1 MRGVLNYVPGNT
13 LLHRLDPRTKLILSL
28 MICVASFLSNQVVFL
43 LCLLALNLCLGAL
56 GHVFP
61 QMLRILK
68 GLMKACA
75 FMFILQVL
83 FIQQGEAYV
92 DLIGIRITDFGV
104 RTAYMVILR
113 LLNATLP
120 LSLMLTVTRLTDLS
134 NALVVHWHLP
144 YQYAFTIT
152 TALHFIPVFFNDM
165 QVISEAQLARGVSFD
180 TRNPFRRFALM
191 APLSVPLLVSSVKK
205 TEQAAIAVEL
215 RGFNLRTRTSAYKVT
230 HMTALDGAALAIG
243 AALIALSVIMN
254 SL

>member
-1 MRGVLNYVPGNT
+1 MKGVLNYIPGKT
-13 LLHRLDPRTKLILSL
+13 LLHRLDPRTKLLISL
-28 MICVASFLSNQVVFL
+28 MICVAAFLSGRASFLIG
-43 LCLLALNLCLGAL
+43 LLALNLGLAVLGRVL
-56 GHVFP
+56 P
-61 QMLRILK
+61 QTLRILK
-68 GLMKACA
+68 GLGKACV

-83 FIQQGEAYV
+83 FIQEGNPYFEALGV
-92 DLIGIRITDFGV
+92 KITDYGV

-113 LLNATLP
+113 LLDATIP
-120 LSLMLTVTRLTDLS
+120 LSLMLMVTRLTDLS

-165 QVISEAQLARGVSFD
+165 QVISEAQLARGVDFD

-191 APLSVPLLVSSVKK
+191 APMSVPLLVSSVKK

-230 HMTALDGAALAIG
+230 RMTGTDWAALALG
-243 AALIALSVIMN
+243 AALIALSVLMN
-254 SL
+254 TL

>member
-1 MRGVLNYVPGNT
+1 MRGVLNYIPGDT
-13 LLHRLDPRTKLILSL
+13 FLHRLDPRTKLILSL
-28 MICVASFLSNQVVFL
+28 MICVASFLSNQVIYL
-43 LCLLALNLCLGAL
+43 LLLLALNLLLGAL

-61 QMLRILK
+61 QTVRILK
-68 GLMKACA
+68 GMMKACV

-83 FIQQGEAYV
+83 FIQQGNPYFEV
-92 DLIGIRITDFGV
+92 IGIRITDFGV

-120 LSLMLTVTRLTDLS
+120 LSLMLMVTRLTDLS

-180 TRNPFRRFALM
+180 TRNPFRKFALM
-191 APLSVPLLVSSVKK
+191 APLSVPLLISSVKK

-230 HMTALDGAALAIG
+230 HMKAVDGAVLLAG
-243 AALIALSVIMN
+243 AVLIALSVIMN
-254 SL
+254 TI